1 MNLQQALPLSG
12 TITIKTKTKQV
23 VRINT
28 PEYQTN
34 PDRPIWFV
42 RFLEPVVG
50 SWTYLGLL
58 QRTGSTLLFKK
69 TKGTAVNRMHPA
81 FQDLDAMI
89 QATNNNS
96 ITPTA
101 MVVEY

>member
-1 MNLQQALPLSG
+1 MNLQQVLPLSG

-23 VRINT
+23 VHIST

-34 PDRPIWFV
+34 PARPIWFV
-42 RFLEPVVG
+42 RLLEPVVG
-50 SWTYLGLL
+50 SWTYLGIL
-58 QRTGSTLLFKK
+58 QRTGNTLEFKK

-89 QATNNNS
+89 QATNNNN

>member
-1 MNLQQALPLSG
+1 MNLQQTLPLSG

-23 VRINT
+23 VRIST

-42 RFLEPVVG
+42 RLLEPVVG
-50 SWTYLGLL
+50 SWTYLGIL
-58 QRTGSTLLFKK
+58 QRTGNTLHFKK
-69 TKGTAVNRMHPA
+69 TKGTVVNRMHPA

-89 QATNNNS
+89 QATNTNA

-101 MVVEY
+101 MVIEY